1 MIQLALYIY
10 KHINEYAHKTE
21 VPMWKMKRYQNQR
34 IRSTDLEEVGKDG
47 TSKYK

>member
-1 MIQLALYIY
+1 MIQLALYMY
-10 KHINEYAHKTE
+10 KHIYEYAHKTE

-34 IRSTDLEEVGKDG
+34 STDLEEVGKDG